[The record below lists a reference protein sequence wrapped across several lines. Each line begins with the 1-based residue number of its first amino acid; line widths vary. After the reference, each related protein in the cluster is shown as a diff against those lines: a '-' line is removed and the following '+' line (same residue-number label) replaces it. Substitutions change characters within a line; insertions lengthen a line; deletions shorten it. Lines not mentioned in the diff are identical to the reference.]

1 MDFEFIEEDE
11 IVTSRGERKEKK
23 TPSLFDTPIED
34 RTYWGGDAGTDLLM
48 TLARIEIRRSIRN
61 LRLINLETNDFV
73 ARLGKD
79 YRIELRIY
87 QLEMLR
93 IMITQDSYT
102 IRQLDDGDYEIVIL
116 PHYQNIDDL
125 YVTNDSE

>member
-1 MDFEFIEEDE
+1 MDFEFIDEDE
-11 IVTSRGERKEKK
+11 VVSCRGERKIKK
-23 TPSLFDTPIED
+23 TPSLFDTPIEE
-34 RTYWGGDAGTDLLM
+34 RTYWGGDAGTELLM
-48 TLARIEIRRSIRN
+48 VFSRRLIRKSIKN
-61 LRLINLETNDFV
+61 LRLINLETNDYV
-73 ARLGKD
+73 ARLNKE
-79 YRIELRIY
+79 YREELRIY

-116 PHYQNIDDL
+116 PRYQNIDDL

>member
-1 MDFEFIEEDE
+1 MDFEFIDEDD
-11 IVTSRGERKEKK
+11 VVSCRGERKIKK
-23 TPSLFDTPIED
+23 TPSLFDTPIEE
-34 RTYWGGDAGTDLLM
+34 RTYWGGDAGTELLM
-48 TLARIEIRRSIRN
+48 VFSRRLIRKSIKN
-61 LRLINLETNDFV
+61 LRLINLETNDYV
-73 ARLGKD
+73 ARLNKE
-79 YRIELRIY
+79 YREELRIY

-116 PHYQNIDDL
+116 PRYQNIDDL